1 MKFTFRT
8 PTGSMPETIREF
20 FYASAK
26 KNADKTLFM
35 EKIDGEYKNFSYRRY
50 RSDVEAL
57 GTELLARGLKDKSVI
72 VMGENCYSWVLT
84 YMTVVCGVG
93 VIVPVDK
100 ELSAEELQNIAN
112 ISGAAAIFFSEA
124 CRAKAEALENIEK
137 FAFSDIDGLLDNGRE
152 KLNEG
157 DKNYL
162 TAEIDP
168 DKMAVLLFTSGTTG
182 VSKGVMLSNR
192 NICAAL
198 YRATPLI
205 DMNEND
211 TLLSVLPLHHT
222 YECSCGFLS
231 PVYVGAT
238 VAFCEGLKYI
248 LKNLKEVRP
257 TLLICVPLLAETMY
271 KKIKANIA
279 KKGLEKKVSAAIKA
293 TNVLGQNNKLAV
305 SAKKKLF
312 AEIHDVFGGRLR
324 LIVSGGAPIDPS
336 IMGGLRDFGINAIQG
351 YGLTECAPLV
361 AINPTPR
368 PKNASAGMGLIGAT
382 VDIYNVGEDGTGEIR
397 YKGENVMLGYFGD
410 PELTAET
417 IRDGWFYT
425 GDLGYIDKEGY
436 IFITGRK
443 KNVIVNAGG
452 KNIFPEE
459 LEVYLGRCPFVKESV
474 VIGIENESK
483 RDYDIVAVIH
493 PDYDKFSEIFG
504 KNYSLADVEREL
516 SSAVEATNE
525 AVQTYKHIN
534 MLIIREE
541 EFEKNTSRKIKR
553 ANVLPSVIDE
563 YKKRSSN

>member
-1 MKFTFRT
+1 
-8 PTGSMPETIREF
+8 MPETIREF

-26 KNADKTLFM
+26 KNAEKTLFM
-35 EKIDGEYKNFSYRRY
+35 EKKDGEYKNFSYRRY

-57 GTELLARGLKDKSVI
+57 GTELVGRGFKDKPI
-72 VMGENCYSWVLT
+72 ILMGENGYSWVLT
-84 YMTVVCGVG
+84 YMAVVCGVG
-93 VIVPVDK
+93 IIIPTDK
-100 ELSAEELQNIAN
+100 ELSAEELQNIAK
-112 ISGAAAIFFSEA
+112 ISGAKGIFFSES
-124 CRAKAEALENIEK
+124 CRVKAETLEGVEK
-137 FAFSDIDGLLDNGRE
+137 FAFSDIDALLEAGRE
-152 KLNEG
+152 RLNSG
-157 DKNYL
+157 DKTYL
-162 TAEIDP
+162 TAEINP

-279 KKGLEKKVSAAIKA
+279 KKGLEKKVDAVIKA
-293 TNVLGQNNKLAV
+293 TNVLGKNNKLAV
-305 SAKKKLF
+305 AAKKKLF

-324 LIVSGGAPIDPS
+324 LIVSGGASIDPA

-368 PKNASAGMGLIGAT
+368 PKDASAGMGLIGAN
-382 VDIYNVGEDGTGEIR
+382 VDIYNVEEDGTGEIR

-425 GDLGYIDKEGY
+425 GDLGYIDSEGY

-459 LEVYLGRCPFVKESV
+459 LEVYLGRCPFIKESV
-474 VIGIENESK
+474 VVGIENESH

-493 PDYDKFSEIFG
+493 PDYDKFAEAYG
-504 KNYSLADVEREL
+504 KSYSITDIEREL
-516 SSAVEATNE
+516 EAAVESTN
-525 AVQTYKHIN
+525 ASVQSYKHIN
-534 MLIIREE
+534 MFIIRKE
-541 EFEKNTSRKIKR
+541 EFEKNSSRKIKR

-563 YKKRSSN
+563 YKEKTSN